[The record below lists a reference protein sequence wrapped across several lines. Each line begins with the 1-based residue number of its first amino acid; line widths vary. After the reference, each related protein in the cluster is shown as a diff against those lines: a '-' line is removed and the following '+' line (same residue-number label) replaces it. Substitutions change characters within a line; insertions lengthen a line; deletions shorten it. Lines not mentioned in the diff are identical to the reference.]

1 MSWFKEN
8 KFLGGLLT
16 ITILLAAVIIF
27 LGMKAGTSLEEVQQQ
42 VAAKEATVKKDK
54 SLNPY
59 PIRENAEA
67 KEKSLKDV
75 IAKANEVREKLLA
88 FRPEKMEDISGKDF
102 AAKLTET
109 VEKVTALF
117 PGEKAIPNG
126 FHLGFQ
132 KYRGSLPRPEA
143 TGILNY
149 QLDAIEYLMTE
160 ASGAGVKQIES
171 LVREPLPQEEGYGW
185 PGTREAKKE
194 PRKTRPAKRDPN
206 EVRPPKFEKLPTIAR
221 RMPVELTFK
230 APEPV
235 VREFLKRI
243 CNSDQYFYEIRLARV
258 LNPASI
264 PSAGKAASTEKKS
277 EGAFGDV
284 EIVGDEPAEDE
295 PVESVKILDKV
306 SGGEEL
312 IVYLR
317 ADLLLFI
324 EEENLPEL
332 K

>member
-1 MSWFKEN
+1 
-8 KFLGGLLT
+8 
-16 ITILLAAVIIF
+16 
-27 LGMKAGTSLEEVQQQ
+27 
-42 VAAKEATVKKDK
+42 
-54 SLNPY
+54 
-59 PIRENAEA
+59 
-67 KEKSLKDV
+67 
-75 IAKANEVREKLLA
+75 
-88 FRPEKMEDISGKDF
+88 
-102 AAKLTET
+102 
-109 VEKVTALF
+109 
-117 PGEKAIPNG
+117 
-126 FHLGFQ
+126 
-132 KYRGSLPRPEA
+132 
-143 TGILNY
+143 
-149 QLDAIEYLMTE
+149 
-160 ASGAGVKQIES
+160 
-171 LVREPLPQEEGYGW
+171 
-185 PGTREAKKE
+185 
-194 PRKTRPAKRDPN
+194 
-206 EVRPPKFEKLPTIAR
+206 
-221 RMPVELTFK
+221 
-230 APEPV
+230 